1 MARSALGGGHTS
13 CRYPF
18 TTHLSPFCRLLA
30 ARLSPACYPFTTL
43 FTPTN

>member
-18 TTHLSPFCRLLA
+18 TTRLSPFYRLLA
-30 ARLSPACYPFTTL
+30 ARLSSACDPFTTL
-43 FTPTN
+43 FTPSN

>member
-18 TTHLSPFCRLLA
+18 TTRLSPFCRLLA

-43 FTPTN
+43 FTPSN